1 MKMKT
6 IALMGL
12 MWLGFGLSASAQE
25 QPEQSKAEIR
35 FEKETHDFGK
45 IREGELPSF
54 EFKFTNVGEEPLVI
68 SRVNVSCG
76 CTTPDWTRGP
86 IPPGKTGFVKATY
99 NSAGRP
105 GAFDRSVTITTNAKT
120 PVKVLNIKGDVIPQ
134 QPNEPISPSSQK
146 PSILQK
152 DQN

>member
-1 MKMKT
+1 MKPLAWM
-6 IALMGL
+6 IVMWMG
-12 MWLGFGLSASAQE
+12 FSLSASAQE

-76 CTTPDWTRGP
+76 CTTPDWTRALSLP
-86 IPPGKTGFVKATY
+86 EKQV
-99 NSAGRP
+99 S
-105 GAFDRSVTITTNAKT
+105 
-120 PVKVLNIKGDVIPQ
+120 
-134 QPNEPISPSSQK
+134 
-146 PSILQK
+146 
-152 DQN
+152 

>member
-1 MKMKT
+1 MKKF
-6 IALMGL
+6 ILGL
-12 MWLGFGLSASAQE
+12 IISIFGFGVQAQE

-45 IREGELPSF
+45 IREGEMPSF
-54 EFKFTNVGEEPLVI
+54 EFKFTNIGEEPLVI

-86 IPPGKTGFVKATY
+86 IAPGKTGFVKATY
-99 NSAGRP
+99 NSTGRP
-105 GAFDRSVTITTNAKT
+105 GVFDRSVTITTNAKT
-120 PVKVLNIKGDVIPQ
+120 PVKVLNIKGEVIPQ
-134 QPNEPISPSSQK
+134 QPNEPLSPSSQK